1 MGIWKSAIEA
11 LSAGE
16 HPVLLAVVE
25 HRGSVPGKTG
35 AMMLVWEGG
44 VEGTIGGGLVEHR
57 WISRARSLRETVLED
72 FSHDGISNDSVC
84 SGSQLIAAVP
94 LGTEDLSLLR
104 RLEKLERAGRC
115 ASIELSPRGLSPAD
129 EDEPAVRREGA
140 RWRCRIAFGRN
151 EELCIAGGGHVS
163 LALSR
168 VMSTLP
174 FRISV
179 FDTRP
184 ELPTMKANRW
194 AHSRSVIRWDKFPGL
209 VSEGPHSWVVIMTHG
224 HRDDEEVL
232 RGLLDLDLRYLGLM
246 GSAAKVSQLFTRL
259 REEGLDPEKLAGVHA
274 PIGLPIRSHTP
285 EEIAVSF
292 AAEIIGIRNHTIA

>member
-1 MGIWKSAIEA
+1 MAIWKSAIEA
-11 LSAGE
+11 VSAGL

-57 WISRARSLRETVLED
+57 WISRAKKLREAILED
-72 FSHDGISNDSVC
+72 FSHDGVLNDSVC

-94 LGTEDLSLLR
+94 LGPEDLSMLR
-104 RLEKLERAGRC
+104 HLEKLERAGRC
-115 ASIELSPRGLSPAD
+115 ATIELSPQGLSPTR
-129 EDEPAVRREGA
+129 EEEPGVSREGS
-140 RWRCRIAFGRN
+140 RWSCRLAFGRS
-151 EELCIAGGGHVS
+151 EELYIAGGGHVS

-168 VMSTLP
+168 IMSTLP
-174 FRISV
+174 FRINV

-184 ELPTMKANRW
+184 ELPTMEANRW
-194 AHSRSVIRWDKFPGL
+194 AHSRSVIRWDDFPAL

-224 HRDDEEVL
+224 HRDDEDVL

-285 EEIAVSF
+285 EEIAVSI
-292 AAEIIGIRNHTIA
+292 AAEIIGIRNHPLA